1 MSVVLPLDPVRR
13 WTAPIA
19 TGVASSP
26 RTLSHRRKTKRAG
39 MIAVGKREKAR
50 VPIFEQL
57 PLPLSMTS
65 GPGRQGWVEKPE
77 ATGPVDH
84 GWTTGE
90 RACALPNA
98 RTVGMKSLP
107 YSL

>member
-1 MSVVLPLDPVRR
+1 
-13 WTAPIA
+13 
-19 TGVASSP
+19 
-26 RTLSHRRKTKRAG
+26 

-65 GPGRQGWVEKPE
+65 GLGRQGWVEKPE
-77 ATGPVDH
+77 ATRPVDH

-90 RACALPNA
+90 CACALPNA
-98 RTVGMKSLP
+98 RTVGTKSLP
-107 YSL
+107 SFFAFTI